1 MDGEIDGITAEYQV
15 WRMFARR
22 REGYTFVVSDDP
34 RTVSDDPRTGTPE
47 DTGLRRM
54 MTWLLIALVATLI
67 AAYVGVELAI
77 HFFDRP

>member
-1 MDGEIDGITAEYQV
+1 M
-15 WRMFARR
+15 
-22 REGYTFVVSDDP
+22 VSTDQH
-34 RTVSDDPRTGTPE
+34 SGAPE

-77 HFFDRP
+77 HFFDHP

>member
-22 REGYTFVVSDDP
+22 REGYTFV
-34 RTVSDDPRTGTPE
+34 VSDDPRTGTPE